1 MFGSPSDPQWLS
13 ERDIDLEDELH
24 EYFTTGCGLPVS
36 TQDDKGY
43 KTCQNWP
50 IGLKMYAENGDDMG
64 AMKGWIFASYGRTPL
79 RQSWWPGN
87 THVPSDADTKVSGI
101 VIAVYDRCNCSSS
114 FDVDPFILKKI
125 SFSREEILDIAA

>member
-1 MFGSPSDPQWLS
+1 MYGSPSHPQWLS
-13 ERDIDLEDELH
+13 ETEIDSED
-24 EYFTTGCGLPVS
+24 EYFTTGCGLSFS
-36 TQDDKGY
+36 TQDNKGY

-50 IGLKMYAENGDDMG
+50 IGLKLYTENGDDMG
-64 AMKGWIFASYGRTPL
+64 AMKGWVFGSYGRTPL